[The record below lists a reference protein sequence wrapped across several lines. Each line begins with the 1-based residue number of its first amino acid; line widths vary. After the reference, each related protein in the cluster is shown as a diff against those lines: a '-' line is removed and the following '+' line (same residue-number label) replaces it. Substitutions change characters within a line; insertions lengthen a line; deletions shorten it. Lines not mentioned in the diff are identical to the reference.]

1 LFAPLLLATTLIIDR
16 AHVAARFDPRAAL
29 GATIDV
35 HDEGETAKIFTPPN
49 VEAMLS
55 AGFQPLSY
63 RLATELC
70 GEAWHWN
77 PRGTWSDAVRQQ
89 GYWTSSDESTE
100 PIDISYG
107 YRLPRRGNTID
118 QSRNSDWSRID
129 DGDRSTFWKSNPY
142 LGDRPQW
149 VVVDLGARRRVDWIR
164 IAWGEP
170 HAVEYSIQYWTGVD
184 AINDPN
190 KGEWITVGEVQC
202 GTDTLVCAAQ
212 AGVPVPHMVA
222 RYVRIYM
229 TRSSHTGGGDDP
241 RDRVGFAVAEIS
253 VGRGDV
259 DYVRH
264 APSHD
269 QTVIWVSSTDPWHRA
284 SDIDRTLEQPGFD
297 TIFRS
302 GLTRGLPMLTPVA
315 MLYGVPEDAA
325 AEIRFLRRRG
335 YAFSQIEMGE
345 EPDGQNIA
353 PEDYAELYMR
363 WADAV
368 HAADPSLRLGGPA
381 FQSTR
386 DFTAFWPD
394 ERGRTSWI
402 GRFVDALRARGRLA
416 DFAFFSFE
424 WYPFDDVCGSPQQQL
439 LEAPRILERVLQRW
453 RTEGAPTDIPWLATE
468 YGWSSYAAEA
478 EVDLPAALF
487 NAEFVA
493 QFLSEGG
500 GAAYFYGY
508 EPQPLNRERRCPSW
522 GNLTLFLGDRDRK
535 IRAKLATYFAAQ
547 LVMHEWLQPGG
558 MHDLH
563 SVRGTTDF
571 VRAFAVQRPN
581 GTWAMLIINKD
592 SRQAHRVSIA
602 GELHVVQYSRAQYE
616 WHAAGENGRPIR
628 DEPPRR
634 YEARDEVTLP
644 PWSITV
650 VALATSRRVRGLP
663 ARAGKLPA
671 HRPAGSRRSYS
682 VRRIES
688 AVPLSTEEV
697 KTVTAPSPLITWK
710 SASNPRKSPTVSRF
724 APRMSFTMT
733 LTCMY

>member
-1 LFAPLLLATTLIIDR
+1 MLGSILLATTLIINR
-16 AHVAARFDPRAAL
+16 AHVAARFDPQAAL
-29 GATIDV
+29 GATIDA
-35 HDEGETAKIFTPPN
+35 HDEGETAKIFTQPN

-77 PRGTWSDAVRQQ
+77 PRGTWSDAARQQ

-100 PIDISYG
+100 PIDVSYG

-118 QSRNSDWSRID
+118 QSHNSDWSRID

-149 VVVDLGARRRVDWIR
+149 IVVDLGARRRVDWIR

-184 AINDPN
+184 AINDPI
-190 KGEWITVGEVQC
+190 KGRWITC

-212 AGVPVPHMVA
+212 AGVPVPQASPVA
-222 RYVRIYM
+222 RYVRVYM
-229 TRSSHTGGGDDP
+229 TRSSHTGSGDDP

-297 TIFRS
+297 TVFRS

-325 AEIRFLRRRG
+325 AQIRFLRRRG

-363 WADAV
+363 WADAI
-368 HAADPSLRLGGPA
+368 HAADPSLRLGGPG

-453 RTEGAPTDIPWLATE
+453 RAEGAPTDIPWLATE

-487 NAEFVA
+487 NAEFIA

-508 EPQPLNRERRCPSW
+508 EPQPLGRERRCPSW
-522 GNLTLFLGDRDRK
+522 GNLMLFLGDRDRR
-535 IRAKLATYFAAQ
+535 IRAKLPTYFAAQ
-547 LVMHEWLQPGG
+547 LVMREWLQPGG

-563 SVRGTTDF
+563 SVRGTTRF

-581 GTWAMLIINKD
+581 GTWALLIVNKD
-592 SRQAHRVSIA
+592 SREAHRVRIA
-602 GELHVVQYSRAQYE
+602 GDLHIVQYSRAEYE

-628 DEPPRR
+628 DETPRR
-634 YEARDEVTLP
+634 YDARDEVTLP

-650 VALATSRRVRGLP
+650 VVILNRGPSPGAARHPLP
-663 ARAGKLPA
+663 ASRGE
-671 HRPAGSRRSYS
+671 GSREREGS
-682 VRRIES
+682 RE
-688 AVPLSTEEV
+688 
-697 KTVTAPSPLITWK
+697 PSP
-710 SASNPRKSPTVSRF
+710 
-724 APRMSFTMT
+724 RMRGEGGRRPDEGPP
-733 LTCMY
+733 LLRPQN